1 MTPVTPSQVYL
12 QVSIVYTSIHILQT
26 SLVISTTLLVIR
38 VLHLMTQVCSTAH
51 TFLSRWFV
59 PSVRTPSSLRL
70 ASRLVMV
77 LLLTHLQK
85 VLHLLLI
92 LVLSRLTQTVT
103 TEESRFKTSCDI
115 SLRAFTSQRVLRNP
129 LFLSK

>member
-38 VLHLMTQVCSTAH
+38 VLHLMMQVCSTAH

-59 PSVRTPSSLRL
+59 PLVRTASSQKSDLRPATAWSQIHSL
-70 ASRLVMV
+70 KESTRVLEL
-77 LLLTHLQK
+77 LLLTK
-85 VLHLLLI
+85 
-92 LVLSRLTQTVT
+92 TVT
-103 TEESRFKTSCDI
+103 TEELLLRISCD
-115 SLRAFTSQRVLRNP
+115 SFH
-129 LFLSK
+129 K